1 MKLTED
7 TLALISTTETD
18 VVAYLTARH
27 AAFMADR
34 ELRGPGNAEKFKKF
48 RRTDKFHAVLL
59 STWEQHH

>member
-7 TLALISTTETD
+7 TLALISTTKTD

-34 ELRGPGNAEKFKKF
+34 ELRGPMAEKFKKF